1 MSEYEQKS
9 FSFLLTY
16 FDTARKMNPKN
27 RLELYDAM
35 GDYIFLGID
44 REDEL
49 ADNPRMSQAYFGYLG
64 IKGLLKM
71 SKLRAKAGSI
81 TKQES
86 NDNQTVIKSESKRST
101 YIDIEKDKKKKEI
114 EQTAPHSCPKCGGLL
129 DKTGIHRQRGNGDE
143 YMHVCQKCG
152 GEVWL

>member
-27 RLELYDAM
+27 RLAFYDAM

-86 NDNQTVIKSESKRST
+86 NDNQTKIKRESKRST
-101 YIDIEKDKKKKEI
+101 YIDKDIDKKKKEI
-114 EQTAPHSCPKCGGLL
+114 EQPAACPKCGGLL
-129 DKTGIHRQRGNGDE
+129 DRTGVSTTGGTRRM
-143 YMHVCQKCG
+143 YRCRACG
-152 GEVWL
+152 EEVWA